1 MIVNLF
7 FFNRCFDKSR
17 LKILISWSL
26 KNYGEKNTIELV
38 ESLKQ
43 LGFEYATQAGISLS
57 LDDLKIPPTKSSLVS
72 EAEIKIHSTQ
82 LEYKKGHLTAVEK
95 FQQLIDTW
103 HRTSETLK
111 QNVVQHFRSTNI
123 LNPVYMMAFSGAR
136 GNLSQVRQLVGMRGL
151 MADPQ
156 GQIIDFPIRSNFREG
171 LTLTE
176 YVISCYGARK
186 GLVDTALRTANSGYL
201 TRRLVD
207 VSQHVIVCQLDCGTR
222 HGIFLSDMKQ
232 GQKTILSLEDRLI
245 GRVLAENI
253 NFFTHHKR
261 EIESQDSPMFS
272 SEDPNRVVLSTK
284 DVPID
289 IIQEGKLSGNLHVAD
304 KSSQNEFQQYL
315 SGQKLQTK
323 KSKNKYYFSKKSVL
337 IARNQEISPSL
348 AAKIVKLKKKVLVRS
363 PLTCEAK
370 NSICQLCYG
379 WSLAHG
385 NLVSLGEAVGILAAQ
400 SIGEPGT
407 QLTMRTF
414 HTGGVFSGDV
424 MEEIRAPFTGI
435 IKYSEA
441 LQGLLV
447 RTPHGKVAFLTKTQ
461 GELIL
466 TSFSTFG
473 SQRVDHK
480 GLPSKMVELN
490 SSQLSTP
497 TNSQMLGDKVKK
509 FQIPSSTILFVRES
523 EVVLE
528 NQLIAE
534 FSSMSTQS
542 NQRIQAKHNLNSELE
557 GQIFFEDVLL
567 GMKIG
572 KEGDITRTAR
582 KLGSIWVLSGKL
594 YQSMLPSVFFPK
606 AGDLIDTKSI
616 MNQTLVLIPY
626 NGFLNSNRVLP
637 SEIVAQNETNLLS
650 TNIQNKSFAI
660 SDDNK
665 MFEST
670 KKYVSSNSYKTKLFS
685 YDSSPMKTGRMKILN
700 KKNIVS
706 KKNLFY
712 SSLLPKSKSKV
723 TTLSDDRT
731 KSHDFSGNYLKIRN
745 FSSKLAKDIILSN
758 SIGSLNL
765 KSIRYKKYGYFLDLC
780 PNPVFGEPTT
790 IFSKLSK
797 NCENEQNFSASKP
810 VFTKTP
816 LGRELNLSQFF
827 LCNSIEQEFKD
838 VNQIKKFFYL
848 QWFPKNYK
856 TKSGGFLFLENNY
869 LNENSTEG
877 QFFWVQEENYKF
889 NKQKLFF
896 PKKSQLKDFFTI
908 ESNKVFA
915 PEEDGNRSLLPSA
928 MVELNKILPS
938 EMIAQ
943 EKIED
948 LTNKNSDISKLSQ
961 VKKLDSNYIF
971 SRQNY
976 AIKKQLYSKRSKLL
990 FSEYLAKQTNFP
1002 NRVPF
1007 SMDEHSR
1014 IKNSRFI
1021 DSKRILAQKDSRIVI
1036 NEDSKKA
1043 VLTEKNEQAENFL
1056 LLDSP
1061 SEIKI
1066 QTKWIKKDSPII
1078 SKSNFQGN
1086 PLVFFSNF
1094 SGLAVIHKP
1103 KKNLSQKNVNIA
1115 FLKLFKNKI
1124 QTKRDFSIYND
1135 KMRIQQDLKI
1145 RECSTIYD
1153 GTIKTQKKLS
1163 TTPYDLIG
1171 NGRPSE
1177 SQDGNKS
1184 KILSYKKSF
1193 PEKKIKK
1200 FFCQNPGTIF
1210 GKNTYFT
1217 KSQKQ
1222 KLFLGNFR
1230 VFLTP
1235 QLPFSEINIF
1245 TNYSSLYLKDEPIKL
1260 SFTSQNNF
1268 VLSKKRNLEFS
1279 SLLNY
1284 KKDLFKQIDYL
1295 QKNFLSS
1302 LGSQRVAR
1310 KGLPLKMVEL
1320 DLIQKGYSSSQLLTS
1335 QEDKLRSSSDRNKTS
1350 NFKNTSHERKK
1361 TSSNINNFIQV
1372 TIKPGWIYFPKNQ
1385 KYVTKYHQS
1394 LQRPGSHFVDDIIF
1408 DQHMIY
1414 SECFST
1420 KNYPLS
1426 YFCKLNS
1433 NKVLPSEIVAQEQKS
1448 STSSTIDS
1456 NKVVAQEE
1464 NGQMS
1469 ILSSQIGDSK
1479 VKNKN
1484 LYLKKLLNFS
1494 EIAIKINES
1503 TFAEDYN
1510 LNINNGSKQIQNTLN
1525 SFESTRRDDEIFT
1538 RQKKLKRLHE
1548 FLQLFFFSSQ
1558 RINQKRKN
1566 LITPFKKILDARQT
1580 KKLLLNCDIF
1590 LMSFYFTQ
1598 FLFIGKTKNFNL
1610 LKIYFIENTKHRFCK
1625 FLNSTF
1631 LTKIKTS
1638 SLDFQKV
1645 IPKNQDS
1652 NRILIHEKL
1661 YSNIDSN
1668 KVLAQ
1673 KERKLVSRFYPLDT
1687 QMLTQKSKLSSNNK
1701 IRVNTFSSTI
1711 ENGSMSIG
1719 ESFSCFFRGE
1729 FKPKLFILVRKAS
1742 EYTLVDSSQNKKLV
1756 DETNQLQENGVTPN
1770 FENFQLKIT
1779 SLPWFNKQKITKLI
1793 STFPAVDFQVD
1804 SFLRFKTSHKNRV
1817 LKQTNFLEI
1826 FVSFLIPSKYPLK
1839 STKINIIPQI
1849 VASNSKL
1856 FSLVPTHLV
1865 YQKMA
1870 TQSLQWPS
1878 SGSLPRGSST
1888 RSTKQKNKKGSPLG
1902 RELYSSLLYFNAFN
1916 NLLNFSVFRK
1926 IELSSFLIS
1935 EVKNNNNTLK
1945 STQLLLYSN
1954 NWTFKTNPLSLTC
1967 FFSPYEG
1974 EITNIKT
1981 DSFGKQ
1987 SCLFLTNNDQLSF
2000 STPLPNLSGTIFQQK
2015 DSLSSWTRTLDES
2028 SKFEIPC
2035 VQVGQLMRYGEEFMQ
2050 NIAITASGQ
2059 IIQVENSKVVLRK
2072 AQPILF
2078 SSRGVFHVYHKDFVE
2093 KNSPLLTL
2101 FYQRL
2106 KTGDIVQGIPQI
2118 EQFFEA
2124 RQTKEGEILP
2134 ENLHTKLREFFEI
2147 SKQHFSPQEAARR
2160 SLEKIQQL
2168 LVDGVQKVYQSQ
2180 GVTIA
2185 DKHLE
2190 VIIRQMTSKVKILE
2204 GGQTGLLRGELID
2217 LDWIEVVNKGIN
2229 SQKAE
2234 YEPVILGIT
2243 KAALETESFIS
2254 AASFQETTRIL
2265 ARAAIERKTDFLR
2278 GLKENVILGHLIPA
2292 GTGFSLSFDPEISK
2306 YSDKNKNKNENFFTN
2321 VFRNLDIQNT
2331 N

>member
-82 LEYKKGHLTAVEK
+82 LEYQKGHLTAVEK

-272 SEDPNRVVLSTK
+272 SEDPNRVVLSAK

-304 KSSQNEFQQYL
+304 KSSQNDFQQYL

-466 TSFSTFG
+466 TSFSPFG
-473 SQRVDHK
+473 SQRVYQK

-723 TTLSDDRT
+723 TTISDDRT

-745 FSSKLAKDIILSN
+745 FSSKLAKDSNRILTHEDIILSN

-990 FSEYLAKQTNFP
+990 FSEYLAK
-1002 NRVPF
+1002 
-1007 SMDEHSR
+1007 
-1014 IKNSRFI
+1014 
-1021 DSKRILAQKDSRIVI
+1021 
-1036 NEDSKKA
+1036 
-1043 VLTEKNEQAENFL
+1043 
-1056 LLDSP
+1056 
-1061 SEIKI
+1061 
-1066 QTKWIKKDSPII
+1066 
-1078 SKSNFQGN
+1078 
-1086 PLVFFSNF
+1086 
-1094 SGLAVIHKP
+1094 
-1103 KKNLSQKNVNIA
+1103 
-1115 FLKLFKNKI
+1115 
-1124 QTKRDFSIYND
+1124 
-1135 KMRIQQDLKI
+1135 
-1145 RECSTIYD
+1145 
-1153 GTIKTQKKLS
+1153 
-1163 TTPYDLIG
+1163 
-1171 NGRPSE
+1171 
-1177 SQDGNKS
+1177 
-1184 KILSYKKSF
+1184 
-1193 PEKKIKK
+1193 
-1200 FFCQNPGTIF
+1200 
-1210 GKNTYFT
+1210 
-1217 KSQKQ
+1217 
-1222 KLFLGNFR
+1222 
-1230 VFLTP
+1230 
-1235 QLPFSEINIF
+1235 
-1245 TNYSSLYLKDEPIKL
+1245 
-1260 SFTSQNNF
+1260 
-1268 VLSKKRNLEFS
+1268 EFS
-1279 SLLNY
+1279 
-1284 KKDLFKQIDYL
+1284 
-1295 QKNFLSS
+1295 
-1302 LGSQRVAR
+1302 
-1310 KGLPLKMVEL
+1310 
-1320 DLIQKGYSSSQLLTS
+1320 
-1335 QEDKLRSSSDRNKTS
+1335 
-1350 NFKNTSHERKK
+1350 
-1361 TSSNINNFIQV
+1361 
-1372 TIKPGWIYFPKNQ
+1372 
-1385 KYVTKYHQS
+1385 
-1394 LQRPGSHFVDDIIF
+1394 
-1408 DQHMIY
+1408 
-1414 SECFST
+1414 
-1420 KNYPLS
+1420 
-1426 YFCKLNS
+1426 
-1433 NKVLPSEIVAQEQKS
+1433 
-1448 STSSTIDS
+1448 
-1456 NKVVAQEE
+1456 
-1464 NGQMS
+1464 
-1469 ILSSQIGDSK
+1469 
-1479 VKNKN
+1479 
-1484 LYLKKLLNFS
+1484 
-1494 EIAIKINES
+1494 
-1503 TFAEDYN
+1503 
-1510 LNINNGSKQIQNTLN
+1510 
-1525 SFESTRRDDEIFT
+1525 
-1538 RQKKLKRLHE
+1538 
-1548 FLQLFFFSSQ
+1548 
-1558 RINQKRKN
+1558 
-1566 LITPFKKILDARQT
+1566 
-1580 KKLLLNCDIF
+1580 
-1590 LMSFYFTQ
+1590 
-1598 FLFIGKTKNFNL
+1598 
-1610 LKIYFIENTKHRFCK
+1610 
-1625 FLNSTF
+1625 
-1631 LTKIKTS
+1631 
-1638 SLDFQKV
+1638 
-1645 IPKNQDS
+1645 
-1652 NRILIHEKL
+1652 
-1661 YSNIDSN
+1661 
-1668 KVLAQ
+1668 
-1673 KERKLVSRFYPLDT
+1673 
-1687 QMLTQKSKLSSNNK
+1687 
-1701 IRVNTFSSTI
+1701 
-1711 ENGSMSIG
+1711 
-1719 ESFSCFFRGE
+1719 
-1729 FKPKLFILVRKAS
+1729 
-1742 EYTLVDSSQNKKLV
+1742 
-1756 DETNQLQENGVTPN
+1756 
-1770 FENFQLKIT
+1770 
-1779 SLPWFNKQKITKLI
+1779 
-1793 STFPAVDFQVD
+1793 
-1804 SFLRFKTSHKNRV
+1804 
-1817 LKQTNFLEI
+1817 
-1826 FVSFLIPSKYPLK
+1826 
-1839 STKINIIPQI
+1839 
-1849 VASNSKL
+1849 
-1856 FSLVPTHLV
+1856 
-1865 YQKMA
+1865 
-1870 TQSLQWPS
+1870 
-1878 SGSLPRGSST
+1878 
-1888 RSTKQKNKKGSPLG
+1888 
-1902 RELYSSLLYFNAFN
+1902 
-1916 NLLNFSVFRK
+1916 
-1926 IELSSFLIS
+1926 
-1935 EVKNNNNTLK
+1935 
-1945 STQLLLYSN
+1945 
-1954 NWTFKTNPLSLTC
+1954 
-1967 FFSPYEG
+1967 
-1974 EITNIKT
+1974 
-1981 DSFGKQ
+1981 
-1987 SCLFLTNNDQLSF
+1987 
-2000 STPLPNLSGTIFQQK
+2000 
-2015 DSLSSWTRTLDES
+2015 
-2028 SKFEIPC
+2028 
-2035 VQVGQLMRYGEEFMQ
+2035 
-2050 NIAITASGQ
+2050 
-2059 IIQVENSKVVLRK
+2059 
-2072 AQPILF
+2072 
-2078 SSRGVFHVYHKDFVE
+2078 
-2093 KNSPLLTL
+2093 
-2101 FYQRL
+2101 
-2106 KTGDIVQGIPQI
+2106 
-2118 EQFFEA
+2118 
-2124 RQTKEGEILP
+2124 
-2134 ENLHTKLREFFEI
+2134 
-2147 SKQHFSPQEAARR
+2147 
-2160 SLEKIQQL
+2160 
-2168 LVDGVQKVYQSQ
+2168 
-2180 GVTIA
+2180 
-2185 DKHLE
+2185 
-2190 VIIRQMTSKVKILE
+2190 
-2204 GGQTGLLRGELID
+2204 
-2217 LDWIEVVNKGIN
+2217 
-2229 SQKAE
+2229 
-2234 YEPVILGIT
+2234 
-2243 KAALETESFIS
+2243 
-2254 AASFQETTRIL
+2254 
-2265 ARAAIERKTDFLR
+2265 
-2278 GLKENVILGHLIPA
+2278 
-2292 GTGFSLSFDPEISK
+2292 
-2306 YSDKNKNKNENFFTN
+2306 
-2321 VFRNLDIQNT
+2321 
-2331 N
+2331 

>member
-72 EAEIKIHSTQ
+72 EAEIKIQSTQ
-82 LEYKKGHLTAVEK
+82 LEYQKGHLTAVEK

-232 GQKTILSLEDRLI
+232 GQKTILSLENRLI

-253 NFFTHHKR
+253 NFFTDHKR
-261 EIESQDSPMFS
+261 EIDSNRILIHEESQDLPMFS
-272 SEDPNRVVLSTK
+272 SEDPNRVVLPANDFT
-284 DVPID
+284 ID
-289 IIQEGKLSGNLHVAD
+289 IIEESKLSGNLHVAD
-304 KSSQNEFQQYL
+304 KRSQNEFQPYF

-337 IARNQEISPSL
+337 IARNQEISASL

-441 LQGLLV
+441 LQGLLI

-466 TSFSTFG
+466 TSFYPSG
-473 SQRVDHK
+473 SPLGNLDSNRILTHEEKVTHNQKIDHK
-480 GLPSKMVELN
+480 GLPSKNVELD
-490 SSQLSTP
+490 SSQFSSP

-567 GMKIG
+567 DVKIG

-626 NGFLNSNRVLP
+626 NGFLTSTRVLP
-637 SEIVAQNETNLLS
+637 SEIVAPYGLPFQGYQDETNLLAS
-650 TNIQNKSFAI
+650 NIQNKSFAI
-660 SDDNK
+660 SDDNNI
-665 MFEST
+665 FEESP

-685 YDSSPMKTGRMKILN
+685 YDSSSLKTGIRKILN
-700 KKNIVS
+700 KKNI
-706 KKNLFY
+706 FY
-712 SSLLPKSKSKV
+712 SSLLPKSKSKI
-723 TTLSDDRT
+723 TTFSDDRT
-731 KSHDFSGNYLKIRN
+731 ECDDFSSNYLKIRN
-745 FSSKLAKDIILSN
+745 FSSKLAKDSNKILTHEDIILSN

-765 KSIRYKKYGYFLDLC
+765 KSIRYKKYGYFLDLY
-780 PNPVFGEPTT
+780 PNPVFGEPRT

-797 NCENEQNFSASKP
+797 NFDSNRVLPSKMVAPYGLPFQGYQEENEQNLSASKP
-810 VFTKTP
+810 VFTKT
-816 LGRELNLSQFF
+816 SFF

-838 VNQIKKFFYL
+838 ISQIKQFFYL
-848 QWFPKNYK
+848 QWFPQNYK

-896 PKKSQLKDFFTI
+896 PKKSQLKDFSSI
-908 ESNKVFA
+908 ESNKVVA
-915 PEEDGNRSLLPSA
+915 P
-928 MVELNKILPS
+928 
-938 EMIAQ
+938 
-943 EKIED
+943 
-948 LTNKNSDISKLSQ
+948 
-961 VKKLDSNYIF
+961 NYF
-971 SRQNY
+971 
-976 AIKKQLYSKRSKLL
+976 
-990 FSEYLAKQTNFP
+990 
-1002 NRVPF
+1002 
-1007 SMDEHSR
+1007 
-1014 IKNSRFI
+1014 
-1021 DSKRILAQKDSRIVI
+1021 
-1036 NEDSKKA
+1036 
-1043 VLTEKNEQAENFL
+1043 EKNEQAEKFL

-1103 KKNLSQKNVNIA
+1103 TKNFSQKNINTA
-1115 FLKLFKNKI
+1115 FLKLFKNKV
-1124 QTKRDFSIYND
+1124 QTKSDFSISND
-1135 KMRIQQDLKI
+1135 KMRIQQDSNRVLPSKMVAPYGFYQEDLKI
-1145 RECSTIYD
+1145 HECSTI
-1153 GTIKTQKKLS
+1153 
-1163 TTPYDLIG
+1163 G
-1171 NGRPSE
+1171 NGKPSG
-1177 SQDGNKS
+1177 SQDGDQS
-1184 KILSYKKSF
+1184 KILS
-1193 PEKKIKK
+1193 EKKIKK
-1200 FFCQNPGTIF
+1200 LFWQNPGTIF
-1210 GKNTYFT
+1210 RKNTYLT

-1230 VFLTP
+1230 VLLTP
-1235 QLPFSEINIF
+1235 QLPFSESNIF
-1245 TNYSSLYLKDEPIKL
+1245 TNHSSFYLKDEPIKL

-1268 VLSKKRNLEFS
+1268 VLSKKRNLKFS

-1284 KKDLFKQIDYL
+1284 KKDLFKQTDYL
-1295 QKNFLSS
+1295 QKDFLSP
-1302 LGSQRVAR
+1302 LGSQRVAH
-1310 KGLPLKMVEL
+1310 KGLPSKMVEL
-1320 DLIQKGYSSSQLLTS
+1320 DLSQKGYSSSQLLTS
-1335 QEDKLRSSSDRNKTS
+1335 QEYKLRSNSSINKTS
-1350 NFKNTSHERKK
+1350 NFQKTYHERKK
-1361 TSSNINNFIQV
+1361 TSSTINNFIQV

-1414 SECFST
+1414 SECIST

-1426 YFCKLNS
+1426 YFCKLDS
-1433 NKVLPSEIVAQEQKS
+1433 NKVLPSAIVAQEQKS
-1448 STSSTIDS
+1448 STIDS
-1456 NKVVAQEE
+1456 NKVFAPYGLPKGCQEE
-1464 NGQMS
+1464 NGRMN
-1469 ILSSQIGDSK
+1469 ILSSQMEDSK

-1494 EIAIKINES
+1494 EIARKINES
-1503 TFAEDYN
+1503 IFVEDNN
-1510 LNINNGSKQIQNTLN
+1510 LDINNGSKQIQNTLTRTEFSPLMGDLSGAKRN
-1525 SFESTRRDDEIFT
+1525 SLLSKQFSLGNLSKGQDSNRILILPSKMVEELYSSQKNIRVGEGYSIYESRRRDEEIFT
-1538 RQKKLKRLHE
+1538 RQKKLKSLHE

-1558 RINQKRKN
+1558 RINQKTKN
-1566 LITPFKKILDARQT
+1566 LITPFKKLLDTSQT

-1598 FLFIGKTKNFNL
+1598 FVFIGKIKNFNL
-1610 LKIYFIENTKHRFCK
+1610 LKIYFIGNTKHRFWK
-1625 FLNSTF
+1625 F
-1631 LTKIKTS
+1631 LTKIKISSPLGRELCS
-1638 SLDFQKV
+1638 SLGFQKV
-1645 IPKNQDS
+1645 TPKNKI
-1652 NRILIHEKL
+1652 RIEFSSEFSTRFTMVEKL

-1668 KVLAQ
+1668 KVLDPYGLPKGCQA
-1673 KERKLVSRFYPLDT
+1673 EIKLVSRF
-1687 QMLTQKSKLSSNNK
+1687 
-1701 IRVNTFSSTI
+1701 
-1711 ENGSMSIG
+1711 
-1719 ESFSCFFRGE
+1719 
-1729 FKPKLFILVRKAS
+1729 
-1742 EYTLVDSSQNKKLV
+1742 
-1756 DETNQLQENGVTPN
+1756 
-1770 FENFQLKIT
+1770 
-1779 SLPWFNKQKITKLI
+1779 
-1793 STFPAVDFQVD
+1793 
-1804 SFLRFKTSHKNRV
+1804 
-1817 LKQTNFLEI
+1817 
-1826 FVSFLIPSKYPLK
+1826 
-1839 STKINIIPQI
+1839 
-1849 VASNSKL
+1849 
-1856 FSLVPTHLV
+1856 FSLD
-1865 YQKMA
+1865 
-1870 TQSLQWPS
+1870 
-1878 SGSLPRGSST
+1878 
-1888 RSTKQKNKKGSPLG
+1888 
-1902 RELYSSLLYFNAFN
+1902 
-1916 NLLNFSVFRK
+1916 
-1926 IELSSFLIS
+1926 
-1935 EVKNNNNTLK
+1935 
-1945 STQLLLYSN
+1945 
-1954 NWTFKTNPLSLTC
+1954 
-1967 FFSPYEG
+1967 
-1974 EITNIKT
+1974 IK
-1981 DSFGKQ
+1981 
-1987 SCLFLTNNDQLSF
+1987 C
-2000 STPLPNLSGTIFQQK
+2000 
-2015 DSLSSWTRTLDES
+2015 
-2028 SKFEIPC
+2028 
-2035 VQVGQLMRYGEEFMQ
+2035 
-2050 NIAITASGQ
+2050 
-2059 IIQVENSKVVLRK
+2059 
-2072 AQPILF
+2072 
-2078 SSRGVFHVYHKDFVE
+2078 
-2093 KNSPLLTL
+2093 
-2101 FYQRL
+2101 
-2106 KTGDIVQGIPQI
+2106 
-2118 EQFFEA
+2118 
-2124 RQTKEGEILP
+2124 
-2134 ENLHTKLREFFEI
+2134 
-2147 SKQHFSPQEAARR
+2147 
-2160 SLEKIQQL
+2160 
-2168 LVDGVQKVYQSQ
+2168 
-2180 GVTIA
+2180 
-2185 DKHLE
+2185 
-2190 VIIRQMTSKVKILE
+2190 
-2204 GGQTGLLRGELID
+2204 
-2217 LDWIEVVNKGIN
+2217 
-2229 SQKAE
+2229 
-2234 YEPVILGIT
+2234 
-2243 KAALETESFIS
+2243 
-2254 AASFQETTRIL
+2254 
-2265 ARAAIERKTDFLR
+2265 
-2278 GLKENVILGHLIPA
+2278 
-2292 GTGFSLSFDPEISK
+2292 
-2306 YSDKNKNKNENFFTN
+2306 
-2321 VFRNLDIQNT
+2321 
-2331 N
+2331 